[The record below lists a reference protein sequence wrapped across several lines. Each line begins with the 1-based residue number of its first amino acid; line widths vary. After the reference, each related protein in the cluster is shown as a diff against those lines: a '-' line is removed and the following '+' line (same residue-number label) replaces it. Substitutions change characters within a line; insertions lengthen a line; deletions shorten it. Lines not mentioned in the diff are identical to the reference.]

1 MNKSSEDEVNHP
13 AHYTQ
18 HPSGIECIQ
27 ISEHFNF
34 CLGNAIKYIW
44 RAGLKSDDKLKDL
57 KKAAWYIDRE
67 IERLGGSVELV
78 KQSGHSL
85 ESIYQRIIKI
95 IEKTGNVFH
104 ETEGHSPAFGF
115 VMDELDDLKK
125 ELRIQLNDNA
135 E

>member
-1 MNKSSEDEVNHP
+1 MTDNDEVNHP

-44 RAGLKSDDKLKDL
+44 IAGLKSDDKLKDL

-67 IERLGGSVELV
+67 IERLGGSVAV
-78 KQSGHSL
+78 AKQNDHSL
-85 ESIYQRIIKI
+85 ESIYQKIIKI
-95 IEKTGNVFH
+95 VNKTGNVFH
-104 ETEGHSPAFGF
+104 ETEGHASAFSF
-115 VMDELDDLKK
+115 VMHELDDLKK
-125 ELRIQLNDNA
+125 ELRIQLNDN
-135 E
+135 